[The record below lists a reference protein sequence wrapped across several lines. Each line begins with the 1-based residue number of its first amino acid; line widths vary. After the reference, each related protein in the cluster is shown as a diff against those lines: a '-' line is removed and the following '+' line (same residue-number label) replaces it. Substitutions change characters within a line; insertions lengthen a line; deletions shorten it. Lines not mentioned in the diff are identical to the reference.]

1 METLFRFDDASVS
14 PTSLQNVLNTP
25 SAYVIFYEMLET
37 TRNQIVS
44 STAASAEIKPKV
56 TPAVSPAGPE
66 RKVIGPQQPSPAPS
80 VAKIPPSPMTIP
92 SNPKQGPS
100 LLVTPKVITESPI
113 IKKPP
118 PAPVKAGGL
127 VPYDGGSD
135 SDEEV
140 NNSPPTPIIA
150 PKPATAA
157 TTSPSSF
164 LPRAVN
170 LKKLMDTIQ
179 REDAPSY
186 SMNNSLKTESKK
198 TESNGDPSSE
208 ILYAKENSVKEEP
221 KTIISQSRNEFH
233 VRDIDSHSP
242 SVHSDNSSGST
253 TSFTVSDIGSG
264 AVRSGSSA
272 TDNYLSTSRQKR
284 NVVPHAGS
292 SAANGKSEQ
301 HSKPGAD
308 RKDAVS
314 EYSEVDSHGLTKKRK
329 KTALFENGGSILG
342 KFGKE
347 IFNAG
352 AKTTTDRDD
361 ATACEAT
368 TSQSHE
374 KASSY
379 KLSVDKDSQ
388 KKHKKKNPSGP
399 ERKVT
404 RQQMP
409 SPAPSEGN
417 HNMTLRHEI
426 QWDHTYGSI
435 PGHPEHSYVTN
446 RPHQTPPRRTQ
457 KAGGEYW
464 NIT

>member
-14 PTSLQNVLNTP
+14 PTSLQNVLNNP

-66 RKVIGPQQPSPAPS
+66 RKVIGPQLPSPAPS
-80 VAKIPPSPMTIP
+80 VAKIPPSPGTIP
-92 SNPKQGPS
+92 FNPNQGSSP
-100 LLVTPKVITESPI
+100 LVKPEVITESPI
-113 IKKPP
+113 VRKPP
-118 PAPVKAGGL
+118 LTPVKIGGL
-127 VPYDGGSD
+127 FHSDGDSD
-135 SDEEV
+135 SEEEV
-140 NNSPPTPIIA
+140 SKTKLKTKSPPTPIQ
-150 PKPATAA
+150 
-157 TTSPSSF
+157 
-164 LPRAVN
+164 V
-170 LKKLMDTIQ
+170 
-179 REDAPSY
+179 Y
-186 SMNNSLKTESKK
+186 
-198 TESNGDPSSE
+198 
-208 ILYAKENSVKEEP
+208 
-221 KTIISQSRNEFH
+221 

-264 AVRSGSSA
+264 AVRSGASA

-404 RQQMP
+404 GQQMP

-435 PGHPEHSYVTN
+435 PGQPEHSYVTN

-464 NIT
+464 NITLTFFQNHYFCQN